1 MGKVAVMGAG
11 SWGTAFAML
20 CLDTGKDVLLWARR
34 PEVAERINRDH
45 RNPDYL
51 GDIDLGEQLHAT
63 ADAEEGLAGAE
74 VVVLAVPS
82 HELRSSLT
90 RWVGSFPRKAIAVSL
105 IKGIELETRLR
116 ASEVVREVLD
126 LPGSQVVVVS
136 GPNFA
141 RECAR
146 RLPAGSVA
154 AGKEPQTTMRVQE
167 MCHTSYF
174 RVYTNP
180 DVVGVELGGAV
191 KNAIAIAAGMADGM
205 GLGDNT
211 KATLVTR
218 GLAEMARLGVALGGN
233 ALTFSGLAGVGDL
246 VVTCMSRQSRN
257 RYVGEQ
263 LARGRSLAEITKDM
277 NMVAEGIRSSR
288 AILEIADEHGVEMPI
303 VEQVVEVVHKDAVP
317 ADVVAALL
325 GRKPKPELYGLEG
338 AVP

>member
-20 CLDTGKDVLLWARR
+20 CLDTGEDVLLWGQR
-34 PEVAERINRDH
+34 PEVAEQINRDH

-51 GDIDLGEQLHAT
+51 GDLDLGEQLHAT
-63 ADAEEGLAGAE
+63 PDAEEALAHAE

-82 HELRSSLT
+82 HALRSSLT
-90 RWVGSFPRKAIAVSL
+90 QWAGAFPRAAIAVSL

-116 ASEVVREVLD
+116 ASEVVRQVLD
-126 LPGSQVVVVS
+126 LSERQVVVVS

-146 RLPAGSVA
+146 RLPGGTVA
-154 AGKEPQTTMRVQE
+154 AGEDLQITERVQA
-167 MCHTSYF
+167 MCHTAYF

-191 KNAIAIAAGMADGM
+191 KNVIAIAAGMADGM
-205 GLGDNT
+205 GFGDNA

-218 GLAEMARLGVALGGN
+218 GLAEMARLGVAMGGN

-257 RYVGEQ
+257 RHVGEQ
-263 LARGRSLAEITKDM
+263 LARGRSLDEIIKDT
-277 NMVAEGIRSSR
+277 NMVAEGVLSSR
-288 AILEIADEHGVEMPI
+288 AIHAIAVEHGVDMPI
-303 VEQVVEVVHKDAVP
+303 VEQVVEVVHNAAAP
-317 ADVVAALL
+317 ADVVAPLL

-338 AVP
+338 VVS

>member
-11 SWGTAFAML
+11 SWGTAFAMI
-20 CLDTGKDVLLWARR
+20 CLDAGEDVLLWARR
-34 PEVAERINRDH
+34 PEVTEQINRDH

-51 GDIDLGEQLHAT
+51 GDIELGELRAT
-63 ADAEEGLAGAE
+63 ADAGEALAGAE

-82 HELRSSLT
+82 HALRSCLAQWSGL
-90 RWVGSFPRKAIAVSL
+90 FPRAAVAVSL

-126 LPGSQVVVVS
+126 LPDRQVVVVS

-141 RECAR
+141 RECAL

-154 AGKEPQTTMRVQE
+154 AGVDPQVTERARA
-167 MCHTSYF
+167 MCHTTYF

-205 GLGDNT
+205 GFGDNA

-246 VVTCMSRQSRN
+246 VATCMSRQSRN

-263 LARGRSLAEITKDM
+263 LARGRSLDEITKDM
-277 NMVAEGIRSSR
+277 SMVAEGIRSSP
-288 AILEIADEHGVEMPI
+288 AIHAIAVNHGVDMPI
-303 VEQVVEVVHKDAVP
+303 VQQVVEVVHHGATP

-325 GRKPKPELYGLEG
+325 GRSPKPELYGLEG
-338 AVP
+338 AVS

>member
-11 SWGTAFAML
+11 SWGTAFALL
-20 CLDTGKDVLLWARR
+20 CLDAGEDVLLWARR
-34 PEVAERINRDH
+34 PEIAERINRDH

-51 GDIDLGEQLHAT
+51 ADIDLGEQLRAT
-63 ADAEEGLAGAE
+63 ADAEEALVGAE
-74 VVVLAVPS
+74 LVVLAVPS
-82 HELRSSLT
+82 HALRSSLI
-90 RWVGSFPRKAIAVSL
+90 RWMGSFPRPATAVSL
-105 IKGIELETRLR
+105 IKGMELGTRLR

-126 LPGSQVVVVS
+126 LPDRQVVVVS

-154 AGKEPQTTMRVQE
+154 AGREPQSTERVQA
-167 MCHTSYF
+167 MCHTAYF

-180 DVVGVELGGAV
+180 DVIGVELGGAV

-205 GLGDNT
+205 GCGDNA

-246 VVTCMSRQSRN
+246 VATCMSRQSRN
-257 RYVGEQ
+257 RHVGEQ
-263 LARGRSLAEITKDM
+263 LARGRSLDQITKDT
-277 NMVAEGIRSSR
+277 NMVAEGVRSSQ
-288 AILEIADEHGVEMPI
+288 AIHAIAASHGVDMPI
-303 VEQVVEVVHKDAVP
+303 VEQVVEVVHNGAAP
-317 ADVVAALL
+317 ADVAAALL

-338 AVP
+338 AVS

>member
-20 CLDTGKDVLLWARR
+20 CLDAGEDVLLWARR
-34 PEVAERINRDH
+34 PEIAEQINREH

-51 GDIDLGEQLHAT
+51 ADLDLGERLRAT
-63 ADAEEGLAGAE
+63 PDAEEALVHAE

-82 HELRSSLT
+82 HALRSSL
-90 RWVGSFPRKAIAVSL
+90 RQWADGLPRTATAVSL
-105 IKGIELETRLR
+105 IKGVELETRLR
-116 ASEVVREVLD
+116 ASQVVREVLD
-126 LPGSQVVVVS
+126 LPNRQVVVVS

-146 RLPAGSVA
+146 RLPGGTVA
-154 AGKEPQTTMRVQE
+154 AGVERRVTERVQG

-205 GLGDNT
+205 GFGDNA

-246 VVTCMSRQSRN
+246 VATCMSRQSRN
-257 RYVGEQ
+257 RHVGEQ
-263 LARGRSLAEITKDM
+263 LARGRSLEEITKDM
-277 NMVAEGIRSSR
+277 NMVAEGIRSSQ
-288 AILEIADEHGVEMPI
+288 AIYAIAEEHDVDMPI
-303 VEQVVEVVHKDAVP
+303 VEQVVEVVQNGAAP
-317 ADVVAALL
+317 ADVVAPLL

-338 AVP
+338 VVS

>member
-11 SWGTAFAML
+11 SWGTAFTML
-20 CLDTGKDVLLWARR
+20 CLDAREDVLLWARR
-34 PEVAERINRDH
+34 PEIAERINRDH

-51 GDIDLGEQLHAT
+51 ADVDLGERLRAT
-63 ADAEEGLAGAE
+63 ADAEEALVDAE

-82 HELRSSLT
+82 HALRSSLR
-90 RWVGSFPRKAIAVSL
+90 RWADIFPPGATAVSL

-116 ASEVVREVLD
+116 ASEVIREVLD
-126 LPGSQVVVVS
+126 LPDHQVVVVS

-154 AGKEPQTTMRVQE
+154 AGSEPKAMARVQA
-167 MCHTSYF
+167 MCHTAYF

-180 DVVGVELGGAV
+180 DIVGVELGGAV

-205 GLGDNT
+205 GFGDNA

-246 VVTCMSRQSRN
+246 VATCMSRQSRN
-257 RYVGEQ
+257 RHVGEQ
-263 LARGRSLAEITKDM
+263 LARGRSLDEILKDT
-277 NMVAEGIRSSR
+277 NFVAEGVRSSR
-288 AILEIADEHGVEMPI
+288 AIHAIAVTHGVDMPI
-303 VEQVVEVVHKDAVP
+303 VEQVVEVVHHGAAP
-317 ADVVAALL
+317 ADAVAALL
-325 GRKPKPELYGLEG
+325 ERKPKPELYGLEG
-338 AVP
+338 AVS

>member
-20 CLDTGKDVLLWARR
+20 CLDAGEDVLLWARR
-34 PEVAERINRDH
+34 PEVAERVNREH

-51 GDIDLGEQLHAT
+51 ADVDLGEGLRAT
-63 ADAEEGLAGAE
+63 ADAEEALVGAE

-82 HELRSSLT
+82 HALRPSLS
-90 RWVGSFPRKAIAVSL
+90 RWVGGFPRGAVAVSL
-105 IKGIELETRLR
+105 IKGMEPETRLR

-126 LPGSQVVVVS
+126 LPDRQVVVVS

-141 RECAR
+141 RECAL
-146 RLPAGSVA
+146 RLPGGSVA
-154 AGKEPQTTMRVQE
+154 AGSEPRAAERVQA
-167 MCHTSYF
+167 MCHTTYF

-205 GLGDNT
+205 GFGDNA

-246 VVTCMSRQSRN
+246 VATCMSRQSRN

-263 LARGRSLAEITKDM
+263 LARGRPLDEIVKDT
-277 NMVAEGIRSSR
+277 NLVAEGVRSSR
-288 AILEIADEHGVEMPI
+288 AIHAIAVNHGVDMPI
-303 VEQVVEVVHKDAVP
+303 VEQVVEVVHHGAAP
-317 ADVVAALL
+317 ADAVAALL
-325 GRKPKPELYGLEG
+325 ERKPKPELYGLEG
-338 AVP
+338 AVS

>member
-1 MGKVAVMGAG
+1 
-11 SWGTAFAML
+11 
-20 CLDTGKDVLLWARR
+20 
-34 PEVAERINRDH
+34 
-45 RNPDYL
+45 
-51 GDIDLGEQLHAT
+51 
-63 ADAEEGLAGAE
+63 
-74 VVVLAVPS
+74 
-82 HELRSSLT
+82 
-90 RWVGSFPRKAIAVSL
+90 VSL

-126 LPGSQVVVVS
+126 LPERQVAVVS

-154 AGKEPQTTMRVQE
+154 AGKEPWVTEQVQA
-167 MCHTSYF
+167 MCHTPYF

-180 DVVGVELGGAV
+180 DIVGVELGGAV

-205 GLGDNT
+205 GFGDNA

-246 VVTCMSRQSRN
+246 VATCMSRQSRN
-257 RYVGEQ
+257 RHVGEQ
-263 LARGRSLAEITKDM
+263 VARGRSIDEVIKDM
-277 NMVAEGIRSSR
+277 NMVAEGVRSSR
-288 AILEIADEHGVEMPI
+288 AILEIAGQHGVEMPI
-303 VEQVVEVVHKDAVP
+303 VEQVVEVVHKGAAP
-317 ADVVAALL
+317 ADVVVTLL

-338 AVP
+338 AVS